1 MKDNGKSPIGISSF
15 LFIFSFKVLAETK
28 SVEVEA
34 DAFANEVYPDKTIGV
49 LSLF

>member
-1 MKDNGKSPIGISSF
+1 MGKVLLVLV
-15 LFIFSFKVLAETK
+15 LFCLFFSFKVLAETK